1 MNIKFQHDYYRR
13 ADKTTSEEIAK
24 YLFDNRFDNPRV
36 WDYQTDD
43 ILNRMFYQEGSDL
56 ISFQFINM
64 WETNEFADWLMDK
77 WEERPRDR
85 NEEDLK
91 DLFYE
96 RVDFLYTNYIQ
107 HDN

>member
-1 MNIKFQHDYYRR
+1 MNIKFTHNYSRWE
-13 ADKTTSEEIAK
+13 DKTTAKEIAE
-24 YLFDNRFDNPRV
+24 YLFNNRFDNPTV

-64 WETNEFADWLMDK
+64 WETHEFADWLMDK

-91 DLFYE
+91 DLFFE
-96 RVDFLYTNYIQ
+96 RVAHEFEGIC
-107 HDN
+107 

>member
-13 ADKTTSEEIAK
+13 VDSTTPEEIAK

-36 WDYQTDD
+36 WDYKTDD
-43 ILNRMFYQEGSDL
+43 TVNRMFYQEESGL
-56 ISFQFINM
+56 ISFQFIDM
-64 WETNEFADWLMDK
+64 WETHEFADWLADK

-85 NEEDLK
+85 HEEDLK

-96 RVDFLYTNYIQ
+96 RVDFLYTNNIS
-107 HDN
+107 HE

>member
-13 ADKTTSEEIAK
+13 ADKTTAEEIAK

-36 WDYQTDD
+36 WDYKTDD
-43 ILNRMFYQEGSDL
+43 TVNRLFYQEWSNL
-56 ISFQFINM
+56 ISFQFID
-64 WETNEFADWLMDK
+64 WQIYEFVDWLMDK

-96 RVDFLYTNYIQ
+96 RVDFLYTNYIP
-107 HDN
+107 HD

>member
-1 MNIKFQHDYYRR
+1 MNIKFQHDYYRW
-13 ADKTTSEEIAK
+13 ADKTTAEEIAK

-36 WDYQTDD
+36 GDYQTDD
-43 ILNRMFYQEGSDL
+43 ILNRLFYQEGSDL
-56 ISFQFINM
+56 ISFQFIDM
-64 WETNEFADWLMDK
+64 WETYKFADFLMDK
-77 WEERPRDR
+77 WEERPRDK

-107 HDN
+107 HD